1 MNEIITSQN
10 ITATP
15 GYNNNSMKQKNNE
28 KKDQQQ
34 PEDKNNNMKEKSVI
48 ILGDSI
54 VKHINGWEIS
64 ERLPKIELK

>member
-1 MNEIITSQN
+1 
-10 ITATP
+10 
-15 GYNNNSMKQKNNE
+15 MKQNSNE

-34 PEDKNNNMKEKSVI
+34 PEDKNNNMKEKYVI